1 MRKFFECNLPKKA
14 ASYVDVRATKRINNI
29 LTNIHNRMDKLE
41 EALNLTGL
49 EGEQFAKGA
58 KILFDQQAN
67 SGESLI
73 DTMTAKE
80 IADYV
85 KPIAEKM
92 PYQKR
97 HEWDNA
103 EVIVDTAF
111 LSIPEWE
118 AIRTIGI
125 GGSDAAIALG
135 VSPYRTE
142 LELYYDKHCIPEEL
156 DIEKNEDKK
165 GKEFIFSYGHKV
177 ESLVIETFCNI
188 TGAKVIPETRMFRK
202 KSMPYITANIDA
214 IVEMP
219 DGRIFVFEAKTTT
232 FFNKSAWENNKIPVQ
247 YLPQC
252 RQYLSVLDDPK
263 IAGTY
268 IGCIYGNTVNE
279 FVCSYVERDMQKEQ
293 EQLDEIKYFW
303 DTYILGN
310 QKPDYSGKSETD
322 LKIQRRFSGSAD
334 KNAPA
339 VELIP
344 QDVEIIKEYLEL
356 NEQKKKLI
364 AKADGITNKMQSL
377 QLMIAE
383 ELGRTVKGTVKK
395 DDSSYYEV
403 SYAPRSYTSLD
414 KKMLKASFPEV
425 YEKVITVIPE
435 NTRVFSIK
443 ERKIV

>member
-1 MRKFFECNLPKKA
+1 MKNFLNVNLPKKA

-29 LTNIHNRMDKLE
+29 LANIHNRMDKLE

-142 LELYYDKHCIPEEL
+142 LELYYVSIVYW
-156 DIEKNEDKK
+156 KNLILKRMRTK
-165 GKEFIFSYGHKV
+165 RAKNLSFLHGHKV

-247 YLPQC
+247 YLPQG

-279 FVCSYVERDMQKEQ
+279 FVCSMSKE
-293 EQLDEIKYFW
+293 IC
-303 DTYILGN
+303 
-310 QKPDYSGKSETD
+310 
-322 LKIQRRFSGSAD
+322 R
-334 KNAPA
+334 KNR
-339 VELIP
+339 
-344 QDVEIIKEYLEL
+344 
-356 NEQKKKLI
+356 N
-364 AKADGITNKMQSL
+364 SL
-377 QLMIAE
+377 M
-383 ELGRTVKGTVKK
+383 R
-395 DDSSYYEV
+395 
-403 SYAPRSYTSLD
+403 
-414 KKMLKASFPEV
+414 
-425 YEKVITVIPE
+425 
-435 NTRVFSIK
+435 
-443 ERKIV
+443 

>member
-1 MRKFFECNLPKKA
+1 MKKFFECNLPKKA
-14 ASYVDVRATKRINNI
+14 ATYVDVRATKRINNI

-232 FFNKSAWENNKIPVQ
+232 FFQ
-247 YLPQC
+247 
-252 RQYLSVLDDPK
+252 
-263 IAGTY
+263 
-268 IGCIYGNTVNE
+268 
-279 FVCSYVERDMQKEQ
+279 
-293 EQLDEIKYFW
+293 
-303 DTYILGN
+303 
-310 QKPDYSGKSETD
+310 
-322 LKIQRRFSGSAD
+322 
-334 KNAPA
+334 
-339 VELIP
+339 
-344 QDVEIIKEYLEL
+344 
-356 NEQKKKLI
+356 
-364 AKADGITNKMQSL
+364 
-377 QLMIAE
+377 
-383 ELGRTVKGTVKK
+383 
-395 DDSSYYEV
+395 
-403 SYAPRSYTSLD
+403 
-414 KKMLKASFPEV
+414 
-425 YEKVITVIPE
+425 
-435 NTRVFSIK
+435 
-443 ERKIV
+443 